1 MAGQEVSLSLA
12 HRCMRHASAEFMGL
26 HKCKADTTPQAKLTP
41 EDRVTLFMDNSFAR
55 YCAFNHL
62 QNGDIVQVSVPSVWR
77 EAVTIIG
84 GDEDEPIFVEGI
96 EVINSPKPSG
106 KTYFVAQSS
115 RWVTADVAKKA
126 KRLVFA
132 QTYLVRFSTQNG
144 YKAELLLD
152 NNDWLNSEKVRQACL
167 KLAELY
173 DDEINLCFHF
183 GRLQIQDGKD
193 IKASWCVGMR
203 KFSRKAI
210 VCDLDNGMLQF
221 INWDDINCL
230 ALKTSSVKTDFV
242 RLVRVGVNPLC
253 FERQD

>member
-173 DDEINLCFHF
+173 DDEINLHTAEPEFDEF
-183 GRLQIQDGKD
+183 AWKD
-193 IKASWCVGMR
+193 IEEAP
-203 KFSRKAI
+203 
-210 VCDLDNGMLQF
+210 DLV
-221 INWDDINCL
+221 W
-230 ALKTSSVKTDFV
+230 KVKKDVYTKMVKEFKPIIDSFDANAT
-242 RLVRVGVNPLC
+242 RLTAQTRRV
-253 FERQD
+253 